1 MKSIAFY
8 IPMNRRRFIKS
19 MSIASAGFTL
29 PGYLA
34 EAITLTPAQ
43 VQGPFYPLV
52 DDIPL
57 DKDNDLVKINDHLTM
72 ASGIVTH
79 VSGRILDRNG
89 NPVRGALVELWHADS
104 LGEYAYSTKPGP
116 NPKADSNFAGF
127 GQFLTGSSGA
137 YRFRTIKPGLY
148 PGRARHFHWGITL
161 PGQNR
166 RFSTQ
171 TYWKGETPNNSDF
184 LLNSIVDTQQRDS
197 IILTFSK
204 VSGTTNLE
212 EQTTW
217 DFVSHLTP
225 VDPTYPDSGGLMLVG
240 TKVASS
246 DSGQQR
252 FKINVPAYS
261 GYTYEIYGNPKLANL
276 GWKILPFSLTQGG
289 AIDHNQ
295 HTATSDGIV
304 SFYLEVKAPH
314 GFYYVSYRVPGS
326 NKGTP

>member
-1 MKSIAFY
+1 
-8 IPMNRRRFIKS
+8 
-19 MSIASAGFTL
+19 
-29 PGYLA
+29 
-34 EAITLTPAQ
+34 
-43 VQGPFYPLV
+43 
-52 DDIPL
+52 
-57 DKDNDLVKINDHLTM
+57 
-72 ASGIVTH
+72 
-79 VSGRILDRNG
+79 
-89 NPVRGALVELWHADS
+89 
-104 LGEYAYSTKPGP
+104 
-116 NPKADSNFAGF
+116 
-127 GQFLTGSSGA
+127 
-137 YRFRTIKPGLY
+137 
-148 PGRARHFHWGITL
+148 
-161 PGQNR
+161 
-166 RFSTQ
+166 
-171 TYWKGETPNNSDF
+171 
-184 LLNSIVDTQQRDS
+184 LNSIVDTQQRDS

-212 EQTTW
+212 EQTIW

-304 SFYLEVKAPH
+304 SFYLEEKAPN

-326 NKGTP
+326 NKGSP

>member
-1 MKSIAFY
+1 MDSSAFH
-8 IPMNRRRFIKS
+8 IPVSRRRFLKN
-19 MSIASAGFTL
+19 MSVVSAGFTL

-43 VQGPFYPLV
+43 VQGPFYPLS

-57 DKDNDLVKINDHLTM
+57 DKDNDLVKIDDHFTM
-72 ASGIVTH
+72 ASGVVAH

-89 NPVRGALVELWHADS
+89 NPVRGALVELWHADR
-104 LGEYAYSTKPGP
+104 LGEYTHSTKPGP
-116 NPKADSNFAGF
+116 NPRADPNFAGF

-137 YRFRTIKPGLY
+137 YRFRTIKPGIY

-161 PGQNR
+161 PGQQR

-171 TYWKGETPNNSDF
+171 TYWKGEALNNSDF
-184 LLNSIVDTQQRDS
+184 LLNSIGDTGQRSS
-197 IILTFSK
+197 IILAFSK
-204 VSGTTNLE
+204 VPGTTALE

-217 DFVSHLTP
+217 DFVSHFTP
-225 VDPTYPDSGGLMLVG
+225 VEPAYPGNGGLMIKGAKAAGSLDG
-240 TKVASS
+240 R
-246 DSGQQR
+246 QR
-252 FKINVPAYS
+252 FRINVPAYR
-261 GYTYEIYGNPKLANL
+261 GYTYEIYGNPSLANL

-295 HTATSDGIV
+295 HTSASDGIV
-304 SFYLEVKAPH
+304 SFYLEEKTPK
-314 GFYYVSYRVPGS
+314 GFYFVSYRVPGS